1 MSKSRVI
8 IITGASGHLGEMAA
22 EEFKKLNY
30 KLILVDKKLSQLKLL
45 EKKISKDGFENVEI
59 FKCDLESQISRE
71 DLIKK
76 IKKKYSAIDVLLN
89 NAAFVGTTKLS
100 GWNEVFEK
108 QSISTWKRAIEVNL
122 TAPFHLS
129 QGLYQLMSK
138 GKSSSIINI
147 ISTYGFLGPNWDLY
161 KGTKMGN
168 PAAYA
173 ASKGGLLQ
181 LTRWLST
188 TLAPKIRV
196 NSISPG
202 GIFRNQNK
210 KFVQRYIERTPM
222 KRMASENDILG
233 AITYLS
239 SEESNYVTGQN
250 IIVDGGW
257 SAW

>member
-1 MSKSRVI
+1 MSKNRII
-8 IITGASGHLGEMAA
+8 IITGASGHLGISAA
-22 EEFKKLNY
+22 KEFKKLKY
-30 KLILVDKKLSQLKLL
+30 KLILVDKNLSQLRLL
-45 EKKISKDGFENVEI
+45 KKQISQDGYENVEI
-59 FKCDLESQISRE
+59 YKCNLESQLSRD

-76 IKKKYSAIDVLLN
+76 INKKYSTIDVLIN
-89 NAAFVGTTKLS
+89 NAAFVGTTKLA

-108 QSISTWKRAIEVNL
+108 QSISTWRRAIEVNL

-129 QGLYQLMSK
+129 QGFFSSMSK

-147 ISTYGFLGPNWDLY
+147 ISTYGFLGPNWNLY

-188 TLAPKIRV
+188 TLAPNIRV

-210 KFVQRYIERTPM
+210 KFVKRYIERTPLR
-222 KRMASENDILG
+222 RMAYEKDIVEALKYLASER
-233 AITYLS
+233 S
-239 SEESNYVTGQN
+239 SYVTGQN
-250 IIVDGGW
+250 IIIDGGW
-257 SAW
+257 SVW

>member
-1 MSKSRVI
+1 MSKNKVI
-8 IITGASGHLGEMAA
+8 IITGASGHLGEIAA

-30 KLILVDKKLSQLKLL
+30 KLILIDKKITQLRLL
-45 EKKISKDGFENVEI
+45 EKKINEDGLKNVEI
-59 FKCDLESQISRE
+59 LKCDLESHISRE
-71 DLIKK
+71 NLIKE
-76 IKKKYSAIDVLLN
+76 IKRKYSAIDVLLN

-100 GWNEVFEK
+100 GWNESFEK

-129 QGLYQLMSK
+129 QGLFPLMRKS
-138 GKSSSIINI
+138 KSSSIINI

-188 TLAPKIRV
+188 TLAPNIRV

-210 KFVQRYIERTPM
+210 KFVKKYIEKTPM
-222 KRMASENDILG
+222 KRMANEKDIVEALKYLASEK
-233 AITYLS
+233 S
-239 SEESNYVTGQN
+239 SYVTGQN
-250 IIVDGGW
+250 IIIDGGW
-257 SAW
+257 SVW

>member
-1 MSKSRVI
+1 MSKNRVI

-22 EEFKKLNY
+22 EEFKKLKY
-30 KLILVDKKLSQLKLL
+30 KLILVDKNFSQLKLL
-45 EKKISKDGFENVEI
+45 KKKINKDGFENVEI

-76 IKKKYSAIDVLLN
+76 IKKKYFAIDVLLN

-100 GWNEVFEK
+100 GWNESFEK